1 MEQHLNPKEKAQ
13 DLVNKMT
20 IQYALIMTNEI
31 LNDFGTLTEGKQHYA
46 ADCTIKYYEKVKEE
60 IINIQQQT
68 AVEWLEELIECGAD
82 LEMVKNAIPKAK
94 QMEKKQIMN
103 AYIKNLP
110 IESYNSSS
118 KS

>member
-20 IQYALIMTNEI
+20 IQYALILTNEI

-60 IINIQQQT
+60 IINIQM
-68 AVEWLEELIECGAD
+68 IE
-82 LEMVKNAIPKAK
+82 K
-94 QMEKKQIMN
+94 
-103 AYIKNLP
+103 IKYYQKRLKDKGF
-110 IESYNSSS
+110 S
-118 KS
+118 KP